1 MPGSNIKTEIQISV
15 PFLCGLILFLL
26 VDRTGLGGQMVLAA
40 LSHEIGHLLAMTVL
54 GEQPQKIVSG
64 SFGIRIEKRP
74 GTRLSYHKEI
84 LIYAAGPAVNLLAA
98 GLFAGHPAVCRVHLL
113 LGIFNL
119 LPVGVLDGGQILRC
133 FLQKRMEISRA
144 DFWQRTISF
153 LGGAGLA
160 VLAAVICWNSG
171 YNASLLVTSAYLLW
185 LLLVGNGEI

>member
-54 GEQPQKIVSG
+54 GEQPQKIVFG

-98 GLFAGHPAVCRVHLL
+98 GLFAGF
-113 LGIFNL
+113 IFCWGFSIFSPSAFWMAGRFCAAFSKSEWRL
-119 LPVGVLDGGQILRC
+119 AGRISGREPFPFWGAQDWRYWLR
-133 FLQKRMEISRA
+133 
-144 DFWQRTISF
+144 
-153 LGGAGLA
+153 
-160 VLAAVICWNSG
+160 
-171 YNASLLVTSAYLLW
+171 
-185 LLLVGNGEI
+185 

>member
-54 GEQPQKIVSG
+54 GEQPQKIVFG

-133 FLQKRMEISRA
+133 FWLETGKFERMRVIAAKLKDRRNGSFNDWES
-144 DFWQRTISF
+144 QISF
-153 LGGAGLA
+153 KISAARAYGLDKPD
-160 VLAAVICWNSG
+160 VLVFATLFQS
-171 YNASLLVTSAYLLW
+171 T
-185 LLLVGNGEI
+185 